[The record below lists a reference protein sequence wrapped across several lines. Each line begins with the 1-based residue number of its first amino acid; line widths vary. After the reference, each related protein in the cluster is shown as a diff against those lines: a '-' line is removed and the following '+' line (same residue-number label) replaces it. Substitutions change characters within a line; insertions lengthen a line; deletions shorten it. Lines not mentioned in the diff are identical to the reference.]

1 MKMSFQLYALVLGVA
16 LLSGATG
23 CRKNTLD
30 LQPFD
35 VLTPANS
42 FNSEAD
48 LELYTNSFYNIF
60 PTANTIIR
68 GDAMS
73 DIAATKSVPSYL
85 IHGGFSATLATGWT
99 WTNLRNVNYFLQHF
113 RVAKVTDSV
122 KNHYEGI
129 ARFFRAWFYFSMV
142 KKFGDVPWYNK
153 ALDVSDSTL
162 YKGRDPRTLVMDSVL
177 ADLNYACTYI
187 NATKDNT
194 SSLVTRWAALAFKSR
209 VCLFEGT
216 FRKYHTEL
224 GLAGTADQWLN
235 EAVTAAQA
243 VITGNKYSIHTN
255 SNPGASY
262 RDLFVSSTPSQDEVI
277 LAWVCNAGLQVFNDA
292 NWYYT
297 SATYGD
303 RLSLTKT
310 FINTY
315 ANIDGSRFTD
325 TPGYDT
331 LSFPSEVKDRDLRLQ
346 QTIRMGNYKRSDG
359 TVAPP
364 DFTYTYTGYEPLKF
378 TLDSKASDGIAKN
391 DNSIPIIRYA
401 EVLLNFAEAKA
412 ELGTFA
418 PADWNASIK
427 LLRARAGLTNTAEP
441 STVDTY
447 MQTNYFPSISDP
459 LLLEI
464 RKERGIELALEGF
477 RYDDLLRWKAGDL
490 LKMTYNGL
498 YVPAMNT
505 LYDLNG
511 DGKPDVSFVSTIP
524 GTKVPGV
531 YYFLIDGS
539 QTKLSA
545 GASGN
550 LIWLENIPREWVDYK
565 YFYPIPYNEL
575 VLNRNLVQNTGW
587 DHP

>member
-1 MKMSFQLYALVLGVA
+1 MA
-16 LLSGATG
+16 LLSGAAG
-23 CRKNTLD
+23 CSKSSLE

-35 VLTPANS
+35 VLTPSSS
-42 FNSEAD
+42 FNSEDD
-48 LELYTNSFYNIF
+48 LQLYANSFYNIF
-60 PTANTIIR
+60 PTANTIVR

-73 DIAATKSVPSYL
+73 DIAATKSVPQYL
-85 IHGGFSATLATGWT
+85 IPGGFSATQATGWT
-99 WTNLRNVNYFLQHF
+99 WTNLRNINYFLQHF
-113 RVAKVTDSV
+113 RQAKVTDDV
-122 KNHYEGI
+122 KNNYEGI
-129 ARFFRAWFYFSMV
+129 ARFFRAWFYFGMV

-153 ALDVSDSTL
+153 ALDVDDSTL
-162 YKGRDPRTLVMDSVL
+162 YKPRDPRTLVMDSVL
-177 ADLNYACTYI
+177 ADLNFACNNI

-194 SSLVTRWAALAFKSR
+194 SSLVTRWTALAFKSR

-224 GLAGTADQWLN
+224 GLGGTADQWLN
-235 EAVTAAQA
+235 DAVAAAQA
-243 VITGNKYSIHTN
+243 VMTGNKYSIHVN
-255 SNPGASY
+255 ASNAAASY
-262 RDLFVSSTPSQDEVI
+262 RDLFINSTPSQDEVI
-277 LAWVCNAGLQVFNDA
+277 LAYVCNAGLQVFNDA

-315 ANIDGSRFTD
+315 ANIDGSRFTEQ
-325 TPGYDT
+325 PGFDT
-331 LSFPSEVKDRDLRLQ
+331 LTFSNEVKNRDLRLQ

-359 TVAPP
+359 SVAPP

-378 TLDSKASDGIAKN
+378 TLDSKATDGIAKN

-412 ELGTFA
+412 ELGSFTA
-418 PADWNASIK
+418 ADWNASIK
-427 LLRARAGLTNTAEP
+427 LLRARAGITNTAMP

-447 MQTNYFPSISDP
+447 MQQNYFPAISDP
-459 LLLEI
+459 ALLEI

-477 RYDDLLRWKAGDL
+477 RYDDLLRWNAGHL
-490 LKMTYNGL
+490 LQMTYNGL

-511 DGKPDVSFVSTIP
+511 DGKADVSFVSSIP
-524 GTKVPGV
+524 ATKVPGV
-531 YYFLIDGS
+531 YYFLIDNS

-545 GASGN
+545 GTSGN
-550 LIWLENIPREWVDYK
+550 LIWLDNIAREWDDYK

-575 VLNRNLVQNTGW
+575 VLNRNLVQNPAW